1 MGGRRLMIGLPLIF
15 RSDIHNVPGIRRD
28 GRRRL
33 TEHR

>member
-1 MGGRRLMIGLPLIF
+1 MICLPLIF
-15 RSDIHNVPGIRRD
+15 RSDIHNVPAVRRD